1 MESIALDKPVYERIL
16 ELVAV
21 GRFPPG
27 SKLVEEALAKE
38 LGVSRV
44 PVRES
49 LTRLVA
55 QGILVGGGKGQSA
68 RVREYSLEEVRQ
80 LYEYREA
87 LEGISAR
94 AAASLA
100 APTDIV
106 HLELICEQAEAAIR
120 GEDRDAWPDL
130 DCQFHMTLAEV
141 GRNQRIIPQVK
152 MLVTECRFVF
162 FIFPYPTANDAQ
174 EHLSTFYEEHV
185 RILEAVKARKPEE
198 AEAAARA
205 HMQESIQR
213 FSRHVIHNKLNEQRS
228 L

>member
-1 MESIALDKPVYERIL
+1 MDKPVYERIL
-16 ELVAV
+16 ELVSV

-27 SKLVEEALAKE
+27 SKLVEGTLAKE

-55 QGILVGGGKGQSA
+55 QGILVGGGKGRSA

-94 AAASLA
+94 AAATLA
-100 APTDIV
+100 TPTDLV
-106 HLELICEQAEAAIR
+106 HLEMICEQADAAIH
-120 GEDRDAWPDL
+120 GENREAWPDL
-130 DCQFHMTLAEV
+130 EYQFHMTLAEV
-141 GRNQRIIPQVK
+141 GRNQRVIPQVK

-162 FIFPYPTANDAQ
+162 FIFPYQVTHEQ
-174 EHLSTFYEEHV
+174 GSLSTFYREHMK
-185 RILEAVKARKPEE
+185 ILDAVKARKPEE

-213 FSRHVIHNKLNEQRS
+213 FSRHLIRS
-228 L
+228 KMQDQQSFKSTG